1 MSKVIQDSPYNIK
14 DWHFPALVMNAAC
27 EIRYWS
33 GYFEDYLVKEKKKAL
48 SNYEWRFLD
57 DNRLAMVRF
66 HDQSYV
72 FLTAA
77 TMDNGDSLMIG
88 CATSFLTQLQVRVT
102 EVEKINRS
110 LDATIENSYDGIYIT
125 DQKGI
130 TLYTN
135 SAIERI
141 TGIPK
146 EYYLGKSVDQ
156 LIKRG
161 ILNSSVTHKVVK
173 QRRTVSVVQENFAGK
188 ETLITGSPVFN
199 NEGDV
204 EQVVTNIRDLSD
216 LNELMHELMKVN
228 ELNYHYKQ
236 EIEKL
241 RKITSHDGVVFVSE
255 KMKMIY
261 EVADRI
267 SDIDVTVLILG
278 ETGVGKDV
286 LARHIFSTS
295 VRSKKGEFIKINCGA
310 IPEDLLESE
319 LFGYEGGAFTGANQ
333 KGKQGLF
340 ELAEGGVLFL
350 DEIGELPLQLQV
362 KLLRAIQDREIQR
375 IGGTK
380 PKKIDVRIIAA
391 TNRNLVEMVKK
402 GDFREDLYYR
412 LNVIPI
418 TIPPLRERR
427 DDILALLDLFLA
439 KANEQYHFN
448 KALELSLK
456 DYFYQH
462 DWPGNVREL
471 INIVE
476 RLVVLTD
483 KALLSISDLPVEY
496 QPTHPYHT
504 SKTMTLKECVEKAER
519 EVLERAV
526 KTYQTTYEMAEA
538 LDSSQATIV
547 RKLKKYKLKIC
558 EKE

>member
-14 DWHFPALVMNAAC
+14 DWHFPALVMNSTC

-33 GYFEDYLVKEKKKAL
+33 GYFKDYLEQEKKKAL

-57 DNRLAMVRF
+57 DNRLATARF
-66 HDQSYV
+66 HDQSYI

-77 TMDNGDSLMIG
+77 IMDNGDTLMIG
-88 CATSFLTQLQVRVT
+88 CSTSFLAQLQVRVT
-102 EVEKINRS
+102 ELEKINRS

-267 SDIDVTVLILG
+267 ADIDVTVLILG

-558 EKE
+558 EKD

>member
-1 MSKVIQDSPYNIK
+1 MSKAIQDSPFIIK
-14 DWHFPALVMNAAC
+14 DWYIPAIVINSTY
-27 EIRYWS
+27 EICYWS
-33 GYFEDYLVKEKKKAL
+33 GYFKEYFEQGKKKAL
-48 SNYEWRFLD
+48 SNYEWLFLD
-57 DNRLAMVRF
+57 DNRLATASF
-66 HDQSYV
+66 NDQSYL

-77 TMDNGDSLMIG
+77 TMDNGDTLMIG
-88 CATSFLTQLQVRVT
+88 CATSFLIQQQVRVT
-102 EVEKINRS
+102 ELEKINRS

-173 QRRTVSVVQENFAGK
+173 QRRTVSVVQENYAGK

-216 LNELMHELMKVN
+216 LNELMRELMKVN
-228 ELNYHYKQ
+228 ELNHHYKQ

-295 VRSKKGEFIKINCGA
+295 VRSKKG
-310 IPEDLLESE
+310 S
-319 LFGYEGGAFTGANQ
+319 
-333 KGKQGLF
+333 
-340 ELAEGGVLFL
+340 
-350 DEIGELPLQLQV
+350 
-362 KLLRAIQDREIQR
+362 
-375 IGGTK
+375 
-380 PKKIDVRIIAA
+380 
-391 TNRNLVEMVKK
+391 
-402 GDFREDLYYR
+402 
-412 LNVIPI
+412 
-418 TIPPLRERR
+418 
-427 DDILALLDLFLA
+427 
-439 KANEQYHFN
+439 
-448 KALELSLK
+448 LS
-456 DYFYQH
+456 
-462 DWPGNVREL
+462 R
-471 INIVE
+471 
-476 RLVVLTD
+476 
-483 KALLSISDLPVEY
+483 
-496 QPTHPYHT
+496 
-504 SKTMTLKECVEKAER
+504 
-519 EVLERAV
+519 
-526 KTYQTTYEMAEA
+526 
-538 LDSSQATIV
+538 
-547 RKLKKYKLKIC
+547 
-558 EKE
+558 

>member
-1 MSKVIQDSPYNIK
+1 
-14 DWHFPALVMNAAC
+14 MNSTC

-33 GYFEDYLVKEKKKAL
+33 GYFKDYLEQEKKKAL

-57 DNRLAMVRF
+57 DNRLATARF
-66 HDQSYV
+66 HDQSYI

-77 TMDNGDSLMIG
+77 IMDNGDTLMIG
-88 CATSFLTQLQVRVT
+88 CSTSFLAQLQVRVT
-102 EVEKINRS
+102 ELEKINRS

-267 SDIDVTVLILG
+267 ADIDVTVLILG

-558 EKE
+558 EKD

>member
-1 MSKVIQDSPYNIK
+1 MSKVIPDQFNIK
-14 DWHFPALVMNAAC
+14 DWYFPALIMNSTS
-27 EIRYWS
+27 EIIYWS
-33 GYFEDYLVKEKKKAL
+33 GYFKHYLERIKKKAL
-48 SNYEWRFLD
+48 SNYFDEWLFLD
-57 DNRLAMVRF
+57 DNKLATARL
-66 HDQSYV
+66 HDQYYV
-72 FLTAA
+72 FLSAA
-77 TMDNGDSLMIG
+77 TMDNGDTLMIG
-88 CATSFLTQLQVRVT
+88 CATPYLTQLQVRVN
-102 EVEKINRS
+102 ELEKINRS

-173 QRRTVSVVQENFAGK
+173 QRRTVSVVQENFAKK

-199 NEGDV
+199 HEGDV

-228 ELNYHYKQ
+228 ELNNQYKQ

-241 RKITSHDGVVFVSE
+241 RKITSQDGVVFVSE
-255 KMKMIY
+255 KMKLIY
-261 EVADRI
+261 EVAERI
-267 SDIDVTVLILG
+267 SDIDATVLILG

-286 LARHIFSTS
+286 LARYIYNRSI
-295 VRSKKGEFIKINCGA
+295 RSKKGEFIKINCGA

-333 KGKQGLF
+333 KGKQGMF
-340 ELAEGGVLFL
+340 ELADSGVLFL

-362 KLLRAIQDREIQR
+362 KLLRVIQDREIQR

-391 TNRNLVEMVKK
+391 TNRNLLEMVKA

-439 KANEQYHFN
+439 KANEQYQFN
-448 KALELSLK
+448 KKLELTLK
-456 DYFYQH
+456 EYFFQH

-483 KALLSISDLPVEY
+483 KSLLSINDLPEEY
-496 QPTHPYHT
+496 QPTLQFKT
-504 SKTMTLKECVEKAER
+504 SKTMTLRECVEKAER

-547 RKLKKYKLKIC
+547 RKLKKYDLKNM
-558 EKE
+558 